1 LNISRP
7 APSAMGARD
16 NRERGTMASEIDTI
30 RDWVIKGKRKEA
42 VEEARK
48 ALAAGVEPGDI
59 MQHGLITAM
68 SVVGQKFSSGEFF
81 LPHMMI
87 AARAMTEVVDVIKP
101 LLVGEAAEKKG
112 KAVVGTVAGDFHDI
126 GKNIVKMMMEG
137 AGYEVVD
144 LGVDVAVDKFV
155 ETVRQEK
162 PDFLLMSALITL
174 TMESARRTIEAL
186 DAAGLRGS
194 VKVGVGGAPLTQK
207 FADEIGADFY
217 GADAYECVQ
226 ACNLLVH

>member
-1 LNISRP
+1 
-7 APSAMGARD
+7 
-16 NRERGTMASEIDTI
+16 MAGEIDAI
-30 RDWVIKGKRKEA
+30 KELVIKGKRKEA

-59 MQHGLITAM
+59 MQHGLIGAM

-112 KAVVGTVAGDFHDI
+112 KAVIGTVAGDFHDI

-137 AGYEVVD
+137 AGYDVVD
-144 LGVDVAVDKFV
+144 LGVDVPADKFV
-155 ETVRQEK
+155 AAVREQS
-162 PDFLLMSALITL
+162 PDFVLMSALITL

-186 DAAGLRGS
+186 NAAGLRAG

-226 ACNLLVH
+226 ACNRLVH